1 MIWFIIVLTITVI
14 SFFIAQKFEMETE
27 GIKVLLNLSF
37 GVMAIIGGIVAAI
50 LGTMA
55 FLANLPITIETT
67 TIKYEE
73 TYNTLT
79 TLLKEDEINVKILSE
94 QIIDYN
100 TKVKSYQLHIDD
112 PWIGWYYTPVT
123 HDFEII
129 NLEDYLD

>member
-1 MIWFIIVLTITVI
+1 MIWFIIALTITVI
-14 SFFIAQKFEMETE
+14 SYFIARKFEWETE
-27 GIKVLLNLSF
+27 GIKALLNVSF
-37 GVMAIIGGIVAAI
+37 GVMAMAGGIISVI
-50 LGTMA
+50 LGTIA
-55 FLANLPITIETT
+55 LLANLPITVETT

-79 TLLKEDEINVKILSE
+79 TLLKEDKINVKILSE

-123 HDFEII
+123 HDFETI
-129 NLEDYLD
+129 NLEDYLN

>member
-1 MIWFIIVLTITVI
+1 MIWFIIVITITVI
-14 SFFIAQKFEMETE
+14 SFFIARKFEMEVE
-27 GIKVLLNLSF
+27 GIKVLLNLTF
-37 GVMAIIGGIVAAI
+37 GVMAIIGGIVSAI

-55 FLANLPITIETT
+55 VMSNLPVTIEAT

-79 TLLKEDEINVKILSE
+79 TLLKDDSINAKVLSE

-100 TKVKSYQLHIDD
+100 TKVKNYQLHIND
-112 PWIGWYYTPVT
+112 PWVGWYYTPVT
-123 HDFEII
+123 HDFELI